1 MLPTPSARQPTSP
14 MQVVAGLGC
23 RSGCAMQELFDLLVD
38 SLAQHELRLGN
49 LAGLASSAHKRN
61 EAGLQQLAEHLQ
73 LELHLFTAAELSP
86 YQPPAPSNPRVQA
99 ATGAAAVAE
108 PCALALARRMGKSTA
123 HLLGKKRKTARA
135 TCALAAFTRESA

>member
-1 MLPTPSARQPTSP
+1 
-14 MQVVAGLGC
+14 MQIVAGLGC

-38 SLAQHELRLGN
+38 SLAQHELTLGN

-86 YQPPAPSNPRVQA
+86 YQPPTPGNPCVQA
-99 ATGAAAVAE
+99 ATGAQHQQKTTPTRTVSL
-108 PCALALARRMGKSTA
+108 CRAR
-123 HLLGKKRKTARA
+123 
-135 TCALAAFTRESA
+135 